1 MIGLWFRCKEGQENE
16 DANFLIFQLPEG
28 HLKCARQ
35 KIWHIKRFP
44 NGTEEPLDLSWRP
57 CFHLGIM
64 VQSFLG
70 VLSKD
75 RQEHRP
81 GMVCWVLGLP
91 YMDSYFRRT
100 RPLDVKWPRKR

>member
-1 MIGLWFRCKEGQENE
+1 MDELDRGTYVIGLWFSCKEGQEKE
-16 DANFLIFQLPEG
+16 GAIFFLIFQLLDG

-35 KIWHIKRFP
+35 KIWYIKRFP

-57 CFHLGIM
+57 CFCFGMM
-64 VQSFLG
+64 VKSLSG

-81 GMVCWVLGLP
+81 GMVWSWVCHIGIVAAEEQG
-91 YMDSYFRRT
+91 Y
-100 RPLDVKWPRKR
+100 